1 MIPLMLGLIAAT
13 ALAVL
18 LRLLWLSAPVR
29 KSALVITLATLATLA
44 LVAALAVLAATGR
57 LHWLAAAAAALLP
70 FLRRSAG
77 LMVRFFPTL
86 GRAFMAFRQR
96 RAGAGSAGRP
106 AAGAM
111 TRQEALSVLGLGA
124 NATEQEVIDAHR
136 RLMARNHPDKG
147 GSTFI
152 AQQLNE
158 AKRVL
163 IG

>member
-13 ALAVL
+13 ALVVL
-18 LRLLWLSAPVR
+18 LRLLWLSAPVK
-29 KSALVITLATLATLA
+29 KSTLAITLATLA

-57 LHWLAAAAAALLP
+57 LHWLAATAAALLP
-70 FLRRSAG
+70 FLRRSVG
-77 LMVRFFPTL
+77 LMVRFFPIL
-86 GRAFMAFRQR
+86 GRLLAAFRQR
-96 RAGAGSAGRP
+96 RPGAAQP

-111 TRQEALSVLGLGA
+111 TRQEALSVLGLKA
-124 NATEQEVIDAHR
+124 NATKQEVIEAHR

>member
-29 KSALVITLATLATLA
+29 KSALVITLATLA

>member
-13 ALAVL
+13 ALVVL
-18 LRLLWLSAPVR
+18 FRLLWLSAPVK
-29 KSALVITLATLATLA
+29 KSTLVITLATLA

-77 LMVRFFPTL
+77 LLVRFFPIL
-86 GRAFMAFRQR
+86 GRLFMAFRQQR
-96 RAGAGSAGRP
+96 PGAGGAARP
-106 AAGAM
+106 AAGTM
-111 TRQEALSVLGLGA
+111 SRQEALSVLGLGV
-124 NATEQEVIDAHR
+124 NATKQEIIDAHR
-136 RLMARNHPDKG
+136 RLMAKNHPDKG

-163 IG
+163 LG

>member
-13 ALAVL
+13 ALVVL
-18 LRLLWLSAPVR
+18 LRLLWLSAPVK
-29 KSALVITLATLATLA
+29 KSTLAITLATLA

-77 LMVRFFPTL
+77 LMVRFFPIL
-86 GRAFMAFRQR
+86 GRLLAAFRQR
-96 RAGAGSAGRP
+96 RPGAAQP

-111 TRQEALSVLGLGA
+111 TRQEALSVLGLKA
-124 NATEQEVIDAHR
+124 NATKQEVIEAHR